1 MKYTLLLQ
9 SPPEKRS
16 LHLSA
21 IKFARALVESG
32 HTITR
37 LFFYAEAVRCANT
50 NNVPPQDEPSIEEQW
65 RDFQREYQIDAV
77 VCITAALQR
86 GILDKKEADRYQKPG
101 VTLVDGFQLAG
112 LGQLAEACHQ
122 SDRVVSF

>member
-1 MKYTLLLQ
+1 MKYTLILQ
-9 SPPEKRS
+9 AAPENRS

-32 HTITR
+32 HTIIR
-37 LFFYAEAVRCANT
+37 LFFYCDAVRCANSNT
-50 NNVPPQDEPSIEEQW
+50 VPPQDESSVEQQW
-65 RDFQREYQIDAV
+65 RSFQHEYHVEAV
-77 VCITAALQR
+77 VCIAAALQR
-86 GILDKKEADRYQKPG
+86 GILDQQEADRYQKPG
-101 VTLVDGFQLAG
+101 VTLFDSFQLAG